1 MAVVRV
7 DNKLLREIKALL
19 SRDGNKYQY
28 PSIAAFVNSSVYE
41 KLMKINN
48 RKKK

>member
-1 MAVVRV
+1 MSVVRV
-7 DNKLLREIKALL
+7 DNKLLKEIKAVLCK
-19 SRDGNKYQY
+19 DENKYQY